1 MSTDSSTP
9 MALLFRWWI
18 LAAVFITQMV
28 ALGATTFS
36 FGLFVQPLGAE
47 FSASR
52 AELNS
57 GMILILLGQAVCNPI
72 LGRLIDRYSVRLIMI
87 VGLVATSIGLMIIA
101 YAQALWIMAAATL
114 LLLAPGVTAV
124 GPLCGATLVA
134 KWFDSHRGKAM
145 AISSIATSMGGFVI
159 VPYLGVLIEQFGW
172 RMSLQIHSI
181 ANFVFL
187 VPLVWFVIGNRT
199 EMLKHSV
206 LAKIKTGVS
215 STAVLPETVWNIP
228 SLMRDRNFWLISATV
243 GVAFS
248 IGMSVVISIIPYG
261 TDLGLSITQA
271 AWLLSTMSVCGIA
284 GKMFAGFLADH
295 YDKRILMTVAL
306 ILNMA
311 FLMILYAKPSYS
323 LLLLTCVISGLTTSG
338 VYPLYSA
345 LLADC
350 YGKQY
355 FGTVLGTI
363 SMVSM
368 PLGLVAIWYVG
379 FLFDKTGN
387 YDLVFLSY
395 TAMLLISI
403 VLINFVRLPTNSTPQ
418 HSQ

>member
-1 MSTDSSTP
+1 MSADSSP
-9 MALLFRWWI
+9 PLALLFRWWI

-47 FSASR
+47 FTASR

-72 LGRLIDRYSVRLIMI
+72 LGRLMDRYSVRFIMI
-87 VGLVATSIGLMIIA
+87 TGLACTSIGMMVIA
-101 YAQALWIMAAATL
+101 HAQSLWVMALATL

-181 ANFVFL
+181 ANFLLL

-199 EMLKHSV
+199 EMLKHS
-206 LAKIKTGVS
+206 ATKITSEGS
-215 STAVLPETVWNIP
+215 GTASLPTPVWNIP
-228 SLMRDRNFWLISATV
+228 SLVRDRNFWLISATV

-271 AWLLSTMSVCGIA
+271 AWLLSTLSVCGIA
-284 GKMFAGFLADH
+284 GKMLAGYLADH
-295 YDKRILMTVAL
+295 YDKRLLMTVAL
-306 ILNMA
+306 VINMA
-311 FLMILYAKPSYS
+311 YLMILYAKPSYS
-323 LLLLTCVISGLTTSG
+323 LLLLTCAISGLTTSG

-403 VLINFVRLPTNSTPQ
+403 VLINFVRLPAKST
-418 HSQ
+418 